1 MRFLLA
7 FTCTALFGAAAP
19 AFAQTANPHAGHGAP
34 AAVTKGAT
42 LYDGQVKRVNAEAKR
57 VTLSHGELKAF
68 NMPAMTMGFAVKDA
82 KLLAGIKEGDKVRF
96 ALEPAGDQLVVT
108 RIEAVK

>member
-1 MRFLLA
+1 MKSSFLIACAVLLGASALA
-7 FTCTALFGAAAP
+7 QAAD
-19 AFAQTANPHAGHGAP
+19 PHAGHGAP
-34 AAVTKGAT
+34 AAATKSSST

-57 VTLSHGELKAF
+57 VTLAHGELKAF

-96 ALEPAGDQLVVT
+96 ALEAAGDQLVVT
-108 RIEAVK
+108 RLEAVK